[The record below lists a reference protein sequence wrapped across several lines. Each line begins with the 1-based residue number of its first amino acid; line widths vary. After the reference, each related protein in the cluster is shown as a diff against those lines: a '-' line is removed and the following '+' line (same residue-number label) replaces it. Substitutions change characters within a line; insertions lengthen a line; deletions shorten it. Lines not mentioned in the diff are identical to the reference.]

1 MCSLADKACSSR
13 FDVGY
18 SLSYT
23 SALMFVKSQSW
34 SGGAWKL
41 PLQYLGLCVA
51 ALWPALL
58 EAAQPRGPATTEY
71 FQVCDASA
79 VAFLDEAHFAVAN
92 DEDNLL
98 RVYRLGEPEPVTSLE
113 VSGFLQLDK
122 KRPESDLEGA
132 ARAGDLVWWIGSH
145 GRNAEG
151 QRAPNRQR
159 LFATRIVPGAVGKP
173 GLAPHGVPYM
183 RLLDDLLTAPALRG
197 FDLDVASSRA
207 PKEDDGLN
215 IEGLAAAPDGR
226 LWLGFRNPVPKGH
239 ALLVPILN
247 PEAVLQGGRA
257 RLGDPVRLD
266 LGGLGVRDLIWAGDR
281 CFVLAGPIGGG
292 GSFRVFV
299 WRGPGSPAQELRT
312 RFPKRF
318 NAEAVGWHPR
328 RSPAEVFVLSDDGT
342 RKIEDCDCKE
352 LTDPAQ
358 RRFRAAWFPT
368 GLN

>member
-1 MCSLADKACSSR
+1 VKFAKSR
-13 FDVGY
+13 C
-18 SLSYT
+18 
-23 SALMFVKSQSW
+23 W
-34 SGGAWKL
+34 SGCAGKL
-41 PLQYLGLCVA
+41 PLKRLCLCVA
-51 ALWPALL
+51 ALWLPPL

-71 FQVCDASA
+71 FQACDASA
-79 VAFLDEAHFAVAN
+79 VAFLDETHFAVAN

-98 RVYRLGEPEPVTSLE
+98 RVYRLGEPMPVSALD
-113 VSGFLQLDK
+113 VAGFLQLET

-151 QRAPNRQR
+151 KRAPNRQR
-159 LFATRIVPGAVGKP
+159 LFATRIVTGAVGKP
-173 GLAPHGVPYM
+173 GLAHHGIPY
-183 RLLDDLLTAPALRG
+183 RHLLDDLLTAPALQG
-197 FDLDVASSRA
+197 FDLDAASARA

-226 LWLGFRNPVPKGH
+226 LWIGFRNPVPEGR
-239 ALLVPILN
+239 ALLVPLLN
-247 PEAVLQGGRA
+247 PAAVPRGERA
-257 RLGDPVRLD
+257 RLGDPARLD
-266 LGGLGVRDLIWAGDR
+266 LDGLGVRDLIWAGDR

-292 GSFRVFV
+292 GPFRVFV
-299 WRGPGSPAQELRT
+299 WRGPGSRAQELRT

-318 NAEAVGWHPR
+318 NAEALGWHSR

-352 LTDPAQ
+352 LADPAQ
-358 RRFRAAWFPT
+358 RRFRAGWFPT